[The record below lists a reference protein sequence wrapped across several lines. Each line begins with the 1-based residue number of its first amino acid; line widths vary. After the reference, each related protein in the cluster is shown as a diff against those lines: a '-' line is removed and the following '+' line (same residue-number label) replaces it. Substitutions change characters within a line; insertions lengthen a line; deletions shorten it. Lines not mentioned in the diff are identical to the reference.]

1 MKLYLYFTGFRR
13 IVCPKRK
20 VTRFLNI
27 CMKYGD
33 VYRDM
38 RAEENG
44 YISVTASLYTSKR
57 IKNKCDF
64 VEVGDICGLPSMF
77 IKAGAHIG
85 AVLGVAAVAVACSA
99 ACCRSQAAV
108 RSRVSLFW

>member
-27 CMKYGD
+27 CMKYGY

-38 RAEENG
+38 KVEENG
-44 YISVTASLYTSKR
+44 DISVTSSIYTANR
-57 IKNKCDF
+57 IKKKCDF
-64 VEVGDICGLPSMF
+64 VEVGDIHGIPSTF
-77 IKAGAHIG
+77 IKAGAHLG
-85 AVLGVAAVAVACSA
+85 AVLGCAPA
-99 ACCRSQAAV
+99 
-108 RSRVSLFW
+108 FM